1 MRAIGGRH
9 LALAAG
15 AMLLVPSAASAD
27 SGWTGCYA
35 GAHVGYARGDA
46 DATDSPF
53 TQGNGAGSGASWNTF
68 GPPYDVIGSSDSS
81 ALGGGEVGC
90 DYQIAATASTV
101 VVGIA
106 VDISGMD
113 LSDTGTSAI
122 SVDTN
127 ASFDVSWIG
136 SVRGRLGWGTPAW
149 LVYATGGY
157 AFADIDV
164 RAFDFDAV
172 GVMDVSGGGTES
184 GWVLGGGVEHKLG
197 ASWSLSLEYLHYE
210 FDGITA
216 TGEAIDPVGTFP
228 RFETDLEVD
237 VVRAGFKWRP

>member
-1 MRAIGGRH
+1 MGTVGGRH
-9 LALAAG
+9 LVLLAG
-15 AMLLVPSAASAD
+15 AMLLASPEASAN
-27 SGWTGCYA
+27 SSWTGCYV

-53 TQGNGAGSGASWNTF
+53 IQGAGAGTGASWNTF

-81 ALGGGEVGC
+81 ALGGGEAGC
-90 DYQIAATASTV
+90 DYQLAAGASAV
-101 VVGIA
+101 VAGIVA
-106 VDISGMD
+106 DIDGLD
-113 LSDTGTSAI
+113 LSDTGTSGLAA
-122 SVDTN
+122 DTH

-136 SVRGRLGWGTPAW
+136 SVRGRLGWGTPTW
-149 LVYATGGY
+149 LLYATGGY

-164 RAFDFDAV
+164 RAFDLDAV

-197 ASWSLSLEYLHYE
+197 ANWSLSLDYLHYE
-210 FDGITA
+210 FDGVTA
-216 TGEAIDPVGTFP
+216 TGEASDPAGTFP